1 MAGNILD
8 AKKIVAELNDVWKK
22 QVEVLTQ
29 VETNLVK
36 LNEQYKKL
44 PSEYIKQQ
52 KDLLDI
58 KNKQATLDAK
68 LLKAEELKQN
78 QIDKLFA
85 KREAQVNKE
94 IALENKKKAETEKA
108 YAQREAQ
115 IKKETNLQKKAQQQR
130 ELQVK
135 KESDLRQRLL
145 AQRNKEEASELRE
158 QTRLAKTQGLYNK
171 VQAGINK
178 LTTEYN
184 NLAIRKELNGRL
196 TAEETVKLGALEAK
210 LNKYQGALKRVDASI
225 GKHQRNVGNY
235 KSGYDGLGWSVAQL
249 SREMPAFAN
258 SMQTGFMAISNN
270 IPMLVDEITKLKVAN
285 VQLASSGKPTVNI
298 LKSVGKAIFSMN
310 GMLGIGI
317 TILTVFGPKLIE
329 WASGMTEAEKATE
342 EATNKLEEQNKALKE
357 NLALRKRAL
366 ADTKEFIN
374 STAVSAE
381 FSAIFNN
388 LQGDIVKS
396 ESALIELSDRLQ
408 KIGAEDYDLLTNL
421 DITQSDRVVI
431 AVNLLEIENQ
441 KLKLEEERIRLNDNL
456 TKQKEIQRQYD
467 SGEISKEVKRIKM
480 INLGNTSLAT
490 TLDIQTEIQ
499 RLKEINLTLLG
510 KEVELENKKKNKD
523 DLKRAKELSVIYKEE
538 ITDIEEL
545 TKALTTLRD
554 EKLKGSKQYEEL
566 SETIE
571 YLNGVVKAS
580 NFTLDEAYKK
590 KVSDAEASEKQRLAL
605 VKLREEYLK
614 NLEAFREG
622 FVNESFGEFEYFGNL
637 IQNIEETI
645 KMIKEGGNQWEDYF
659 LLISESGQQA
669 YNAISKFRDAD
680 FENELTSL
688 EKKYAISTKF
698 AGDNADAK
706 EEIDRQY
713 EEKRA
718 RIQARQAKAEKEQAI
733 FNTVI
738 NTAQGIVATIGQ
750 VGFPAAIPL
759 IVAIGAI
766 GAAQLALIN
775 SQSIPEFKDGVVGF
789 SGGLAK
795 VNDAKGS
802 NYKEII
808 KTPDGKLSMAKG
820 RNALV
825 DLPKGTDVI
834 KASETDSFMRNM
846 YNELALNDIMP
857 FSNSFGA
864 SIMPNINANGI
875 TKAEI
880 QDVMSK
886 ELSKVSNAIKNK
898 SETTLSIDE
907 NGINAFS
914 YNNGQKRKML
924 NARVRRNGRKV

>member
-1 MAGNILD
+1 MANNILNI
-8 AKKIVAELNDVWKK
+8 AGVIEKINVAWREHVTLMNQASTEMQKYAS
-22 QVEVLTQ
+22 TA
-29 VETNLVK
+29 
-36 LNEQYKKL
+36 KL
-44 PSEYIKQQ
+44 PSNYV
-52 KDLLDI
+52 
-58 KNKQATLDAK
+58 QAIDELATNYDKADTSLTKLAK
-68 LLKAEELKQN
+68 TE
-78 QIDKLFA
+78 
-85 KREAQVNKE
+85 
-94 IALENKKKAETEKA
+94 KKA
-108 YAQREAQ
+108 QAQ
-115 IKKETNLQKKAQQQR
+115 IKADITL
-130 ELQVK
+130 
-135 KESDLRQRLL
+135 
-145 AQRNKEEASELRE
+145 RNKRIKAMDNYEKQLARQEKAEIRE

-235 KSGYDGLGWSVAQL
+235 KSGFDGLGFSVAQL

-285 VQLASSGKPTVNI
+285 VQLAASGKPTVNI

-342 EATNKLEEQNKALKE
+342 EATKKLEEQNKALKE

-480 INLGNTSLAT
+480 LNLGNTSLAT
-490 TLDIQTEIQ
+490 TLDIQTEIR
-499 RLKEINLTLLG
+499 RLKEVNLTLLG
-510 KEVELENKKKNKD
+510 KEVELETKITKEKNTQKDISTAFLADDSEEAIERTISKLTALRKTVSINSAAYNTLGFQIKTLQTILDGLTGKLDKAAKKQL
-523 DLKRAKELSVIYKEE
+523 DLTNATKESISAFKAFMKEVLALQKALEKELTDLESGFINDIFADADLSFIGSL
-538 ITDIEEL
+538 ITDFERIEL
-545 TKALTTLRD
+545 M
-554 EKLKGSKQYEEL
+554 
-566 SETIE
+566 
-571 YLNGVVKAS
+571 
-580 NFTLDEAYKK
+580 
-590 KVSDAEASEKQRLAL
+590 
-605 VKLREEYLK
+605 
-614 NLEAFREG
+614 LE
-622 FVNESFGEFEYFGNL
+622 
-637 IQNIEETI
+637 
-645 KMIKEGGNQWEDYF
+645 EGGNKWEDYF
-659 LLISESGQQA
+659 LLISEGAQEVF
-669 YNAISKFRDAD
+669 NLLSKFSQQS

-688 EKKYAISTKF
+688 EKKYTISTKF

-718 RIQARQAKAEKEQAI
+718 KIQARQAKAEKEQAI

-886 ELSKVSNAIKNK
+886 ELSKVSNVIKNK